1 MNSPAYL
8 KPGST
13 IAIAAS
19 ARKVNFAEIA
29 DAIALL
35 ESWSL
40 KVVLSETIYAVEHQF
55 AGSDA
60 ERTRGLQRLLDDPSI
75 DAILFARG
83 GYGSVRIIDALNFN
97 KFLQNP
103 KWLIGFSDITV
114 FLAHLAAKYQIPT
127 IHACM
132 AFSMQ
137 PERYDS
143 ASVESLKN
151 ALFGKGIA
159 FEVSQHVL
167 NTNLPT
173 EPFSGELIGGN
184 LSVLYALIGSES
196 LPNTTDK
203 ILFLEDLDEYL
214 YHIDRM
220 LIGLKRAH
228 FFKGLKAVLVGSM
241 SDMKDNVIP
250 FGKSANEIILDVL
263 DEYQIPVVFG
273 LPCGHEKM
281 NKCLVMGH
289 TITVTNSPTKI
300 SCTQIGA

>member
-35 ESWSL
+35 ESWGL

-55 AGSDA
+55 AGTDT
-60 ERTRGLQRLLDDPSI
+60 ERTMGLQQLLDDPSI
-75 DAILFARG
+75 HAILFARG
-83 GYGSVRIIDALNFN
+83 GYGSVRIIDALNFD
-97 KFLQNP
+97 KFVQHP

-114 FLAHLAAKYQIPT
+114 FLAHLAAKFKVSSM
-127 IHACM
+127 HACM

-137 PERYDS
+137 PERFDPV
-143 ASVESLKN
+143 SVESLKN
-151 ALFGKGIA
+151 ALFGRGIA
-159 FEVSQHVL
+159 FELSQHAL

-173 EPFSGELIGGN
+173 EPFSGQLIGGN
-184 LSVLYALIGSES
+184 LSVLYALMGSGS
-196 LPNTTDK
+196 LPNSTDK

-220 LIGLKRAH
+220 LMGLKRAH
-228 FFKGLKAVLVGSM
+228 FFKGLKAVLIGGM
-241 SDMKDNVIP
+241 SDMKDNAIP

-263 DEYQIPVVFG
+263 AEYQIPIVFG
-273 LPCGHEKM
+273 LPCGHEKV
-281 NKCLVMGH
+281 NNCLVMGE
-289 TITVTNSPTKI
+289 TITLTSTPTKI
-300 SCTQIGA
+300 SCTQKGA